1 MFFNDRIIIL
11 IILGFNHRPYGP
23 YVIYKGGEIK
33 KTKRKREEGEM
44 IIREIDVGPFKKKK
58 KKREID
64 EGNNSDKL
72 VSFLFLFLSFSE

>member
-1 MFFNDRIIIL
+1 
-11 IILGFNHRPYGP
+11 
-23 YVIYKGGEIK
+23 
-33 KTKRKREEGEM
+33 M
-44 IIREIDVGPFKKKK
+44 IIREIDEGPFKKKK